1 MILSPILKGVL
12 DMMSIDRINNLTQ
25 PYSDNT
31 LYKTPVK
38 RTPMNYARNNLSA
51 ATTPIMPQN
60 HDLENVYDDLL
71 RLPKMPKSP
80 SEMEPIPSSE
90 DELSRYNERR
100 RENLLTLMNRRD
112 NDNIDLKKYQL
123 SAKYQVLVDDM
134 YIKEAQIC

>member
-1 MILSPILKGVL
+1 
-12 DMMSIDRINNLTQ
+12 MMSIDRINNLTQ

-38 RTPMNYARNNLSA
+38 RTPMNYTRNNLSA

-80 SEMEPIPSSE
+80 SEMEPIPVKWNQS
-90 DELSRYNERR
+90 LH
-100 RENLLTLMNRRD
+100 
-112 NDNIDLKKYQL
+112 LKMSCQDTMKGEGKIFL
-123 SAKYQVLVDDM
+123 H
-134 YIKEAQIC
+134 